1 VGRVGLLGNGVACG
15 RQVSSELRVGLGG
28 VVVVVSCNR
37 GERRPSV
44 VIGIVVVSVF
54 IVVVSVIIV
63 VSVIVVSVVTS
74 INCGRVEMQS
84 SPGRC

>member
-28 VVVVVSCNR
+28 VVVVSCNR

-74 INCGRVEMQS
+74 INCGRGEMQS